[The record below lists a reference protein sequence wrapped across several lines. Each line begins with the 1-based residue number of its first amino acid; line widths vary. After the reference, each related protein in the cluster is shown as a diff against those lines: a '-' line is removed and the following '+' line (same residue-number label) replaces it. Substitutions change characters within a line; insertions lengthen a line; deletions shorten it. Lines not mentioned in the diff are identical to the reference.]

1 MENKSKKG
9 PHPVIEKLRKIMN
22 DKSITQNYLA
32 ELAETTPSQFSKIM
46 NGNVQI
52 SIWQLSNI
60 ATKLN
65 MDIIDLFS
73 YPDKYE
79 KIGDESSFNNDV
91 KATLTIELKREKKEQ
106 VLKLVFG
113 DNNLEILTK

>member
-1 MENKSKKG
+1 MENKYKNV
-9 PHPVIEKLRKIMN
+9 PHPVIGKLRKIMN

-52 SIWQLSNI
+52 SLWQLSNI
-60 ATKLN
+60 ATKLK
-65 MDIIDLFS
+65 MELIDLFT

-79 KIGDESSFNNDV
+79 KRDDGSAFGNDV

-113 DNNLEILTK
+113 DSNLEILTK